1 MQQLKTN
8 LLHLACRHHIFEI
21 MIEKAFVVCVG
32 SSFGPE
38 VALFKRF
45 QQQWQ
50 SNDHSKFTTL
60 KNKETTAMLINPSV
74 VNDLIQFA
82 EGCLNSIQ
90 PRDDYHEL
98 LQLWIVILG
107 NVQPGGQ
114 MISFRQPGA
123 LHRARWMAKQIYA
136 IKIYLFHEQF
146 SLTAR
151 ELKGLLDFI
160 LFIVQVYLKA
170 WFQAPLGI
178 QAQELI
184 FSY

>member
-1 MQQLKTN
+1 M
-8 LLHLACRHHIFEI
+8 R
-21 MIEKAFVVCVG
+21 
-32 SSFGPE
+32 S
-38 VALFKRF
+38 
-45 QQQWQ
+45 
-50 SNDHSKFTTL
+50 
-60 KNKETTAMLINPSV
+60 

-82 EGCLNSIQ
+82 EGCLTSIQ

-123 LHRARWMAKQIYA
+123 LHRARWMAKQIYT

-170 WFQAPLGI
+170 WFQAPVGI
-178 QAQELI
+178 QAPRIDLQLLKDIQTYKSVYEDVATAVLEKYLNHQWYLSEEL
-184 FSY
+184 